1 MKANFFFD
9 FIIFKIFFFSN
20 FFSYSS
26 LLGIGKRRVEEKE
39 EYKIGNIKN
48 SCLNNIVI
56 FENTNGDI
64 YLRGKDSVIIFGT
77 TLSNND
83 QRAFYAITYDTDR
96 YIIKKD
102 NIFVP
107 FLIKN
112 ISQTENKEIYNGD
125 LSIYKNNKR
134 VIIFLHGTDGS
145 YIEILE
151 INQYENDFS
160 LVSPIDFI
168 NKEDKVIKGIS
179 SLFYINYNTII
190 YGAVTKNNV
199 SDYKIS
205 IYGYS
210 FSFTKGMYQ
219 NFNYKYKNKIE
230 YDDIKGEY
238 LSCFVFNEEKYHL
251 SCFYLNKDNN
261 YTIIIIQTFLNSAE
275 QIIGFQNQKSII
287 VGSLS
292 DPSDINFYFFKA
304 ISFDSNNCIYMYY
317 SGDSNDVP
325 TFLFKKIN
333 ETNFELSDAYTNFPV
348 IYLKENYEFNNGIK
362 YNDISFSDRYKIY
375 FVSSSKNK
383 EIIII
388 AYLHFYSLPE
398 IGPRNKL
405 VIRYYTLELKK
416 YYNMKIFHGFKTA
429 ILKPSREKYLS
440 LAFDFCYLDNSSDL
454 DKTVSN
460 AGFIIFSYLNISLEK
475 NFDFIYYAFN
485 NNTNYMN
492 IQALIIF

>member
-1 MKANFFFD
+1 MKANFVFD
-9 FIIFKIFFFSN
+9 FIIFKIFIFSN
-20 FFSYSS
+20 IFCYSS
-26 LLGIGKRRVEEKE
+26 LLGIGKRRGDEKE
-39 EYKIGNIKN
+39 ENKIDYVKN
-48 SCLNNIVI
+48 SYLNNIVI

-64 YLRGKDSVIIFGT
+64 YLRAKDSAIIFGT

-83 QRAFYAITYDTDR
+83 QRAFYAITYDSNR

-102 NIFVP
+102 NILVP
-107 FLIKN
+107 FLIKK

-125 LSIYKNNKR
+125 LIIYKNNKKY
-134 VIIFLHGTDGS
+134 IIFLHGTDGS
-145 YIEILE
+145 YLEILE
-151 INQYENDFS
+151 INQYENDFL
-160 LVSPIDFI
+160 LVSPTDFI

-179 SLFYINYNTII
+179 SLFYINYNNII

-199 SDYKIS
+199 SDYSIS
-205 IYGYS
+205 IYGYT
-210 FSFTKGMYQ
+210 FSFTNGIYR

-238 LSCFVFNEEKYHL
+238 LSCFVFNEKKYHI

-261 YTIIIIQTFLNSAE
+261 YTIILVQTILNSAD
-275 QIIGFQNQKSII
+275 QIIAFHNQKSIA

-292 DPSDINFYFFKA
+292 DPSDINFYFLKG
-304 ISFDSNNCIYMYY
+304 ISFDSNNCVYMYY

-333 ETNFELSDAYTNFPV
+333 VTNFELSDTYDNFPV

-362 YNDISFSDRYKIY
+362 YNDISFSDHDQIY

-388 AYLHFYSLPE
+388 AYLYFYSLPE
-398 IGPRNKL
+398 SGTKNKL
-405 VIRYYTLELKK
+405 VIRYYTLEIKK

-429 ILKPSREKYLS
+429 ILAPTKERYFS
-440 LAFDFCYLDNSSDL
+440 LAFDFCYL
-454 DKTVSN
+454 
-460 AGFIIFSYLNISLEK
+460 IS
-475 NFDFIYYAFN
+475 F
-485 NNTNYMN
+485 TMH
-492 IQALIIF
+492 LIIIQIIY